1 MKTTKI
7 LIGAILFAVSGV
19 AVSARDTSAAP
30 HNLPGDDEA
39 VFDGKPADD
48 NLSRSPWG
56 IPDLEPGDVPDTTS
70 TRETEQMLAE
80 PTPARSFDT
89 PVFWGT
95 RLINLPTTTTIPNRI
110 FLLRISHRFFQ
121 SVDVGFDDL
130 FGLDGFANILIGFG
144 YGITDNLSVTVGR
157 ARLFKEFEFGADWL
171 IAGQDSAARIP
182 FSLTLHG
189 GLSLA
194 TDGDDRIKLN
204 TSLSLSR
211 QFTNRFSI
219 MIVPGFS
226 SNTNH
231 WDVDTIGTLSLGF
244 GARYM
249 IFEDFS
255 VITEWTPVL
264 SGYKDRENGWGLGLE
279 KKIGGHVFQVFV
291 TNTFGM
297 TTPQVL
303 PGGDLRFGDF
313 GFRIGFNIF
322 RMF

>member
-1 MKTTKI
+1 MKTKKI
-7 LIGAILFAVSGV
+7 LIGAILFAVGGL
-19 AVSARDTSAAP
+19 AVSVRDTSAAP
-30 HNLPGDDEA
+30 HNLPA
-39 VFDGKPADD
+39 DGETINARK
-48 NLSRSPWG
+48 S
-56 IPDLEPGDVPDTTS
+56 GDVPDTTS
-70 TRETEQMLAE
+70 TQETEQMPSE

-89 PVFWGT
+89 PAFWGT
-95 RLINLPTTTTIPNRI
+95 RLINLPTTTTIPSRI

-121 SVDVGFDDL
+121 PVGTGFDDL
-130 FGLDGFANILIGFG
+130 FGLDGFANILISFG

-157 ARLFKEFEFGADWL
+157 TRLFKEFEFGADWR

-182 FSLTLHG
+182 ISLTLHG

-194 TDGDDRIKLN
+194 TDGDDKIKLN
-204 TSLSLSR
+204 AALSLSR

-231 WDVDTIGTLSLGF
+231 WNDDPGGTLSLGF

-249 IFEDFS
+249 VFEDFS
-255 VITEWTPVL
+255 VISEWTPVL

-297 TTPQVL
+297 TTSQVL

-313 GFRIGFNIF
+313 DFRIGFNIF
-322 RMF
+322 RIF